1 MATAHRPIPAASDRE
16 TLLMRYSRAV
26 THAGFAIDLPQIY
39 LPHYL
44 KWSIWRKRHA
54 LPVPSAPAGTR
65 P

>member
-1 MATAHRPIPAASDRE
+1 
-16 TLLMRYSRAV
+16 MRYSRAV